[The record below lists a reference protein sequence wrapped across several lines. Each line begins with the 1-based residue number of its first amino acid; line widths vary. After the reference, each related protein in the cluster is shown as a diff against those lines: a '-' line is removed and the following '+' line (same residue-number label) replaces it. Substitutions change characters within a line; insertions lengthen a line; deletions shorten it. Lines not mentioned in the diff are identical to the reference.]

1 LIARRADSDEGMAHP
16 ADFIRARLPAM
27 PVPGVE
33 AIRLHLAQPSS
44 GLRHLVARE
53 GAEAPYWAYLWA
65 GGLALAR
72 YLIDNPGSVAGR
84 RVLDLGAGSGLVGI
98 SAAKAGARSV
108 IAAETDG
115 NGCAAVALNAALNG
129 LSLSILPR
137 DITGE
142 AVPDVD
148 VILVGDLFYAD
159 DLAGR
164 VMAFLDR
171 ACAVGIDVLVGD
183 PGRRPLPLSRLH
195 EVARYDVAEAGSRIA
210 SSGVFRFMPPL
221 SGAQDKVFPR
231 GGESS

>member
-1 LIARRADSDEGMAHP
+1 MRSDEDVADA

-27 PVPGVE
+27 PVPGFE

-44 GLRHLVARE
+44 GLRHLAGQD

-72 YLIDNPGSVAGR
+72 HVLDHPALVAGR

-98 SAAKAGARSV
+98 AAAKAGAKSV
-108 IAAETDG
+108 IAAETDA
-115 NGCAAVALNAALNG
+115 NGCAALVLNAALNG
-129 LSLSILPR
+129 VSLSPVAR

-148 VILVGDLFYAD
+148 LILVGDLFYAE
-159 DLAGR
+159 DLAER
-164 VMAFLDR
+164 VLAFLDR
-171 ACAVGIDVLVGD
+171 ACAAGVDILVGD
-183 PGRRPLPLSRLH
+183 PGRRPLPLSRLD
-195 EVARYDVAEAGSRIA
+195 EVARYDVVEAGSRFV
-210 SSGVFRFMPPL
+210 SSGVFRVVPAL
-221 SGAQDKVFPR
+221 SDAQDKIFPL